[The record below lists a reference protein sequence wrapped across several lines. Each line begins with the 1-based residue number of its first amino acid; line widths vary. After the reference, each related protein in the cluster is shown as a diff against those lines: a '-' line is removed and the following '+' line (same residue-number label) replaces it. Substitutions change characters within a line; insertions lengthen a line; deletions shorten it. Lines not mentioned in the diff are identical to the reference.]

1 MAEEIKKYCTT
12 NNSGSGES
20 NSEDLKTDPK
30 YISSEMAIKR
40 INDLIASIDPTQVL
54 AIGKLRGAIIKL
66 QEG

>member
-12 NNSGSGES
+12 NNSGSG
-20 NSEDLKTDPK
+20 EDLKTDPK

>member
-12 NNSGSGES
+12 NNSGSGE
-20 NSEDLKTDPK
+20 DAKADPK